1 MLVKSINATTFRNYR
16 LNVSK
21 NDTTNFDLN
30 KNSNPKTFTSPVFL
44 GISQVYSDQIQELKA
59 GIKLHPKDIEYR
71 KQLMTNAG
79 KNPDEYYKLR
89 SIIGLNEIKSIL
101 ADFHSNE
108 EAYSVGINDKNITNK
123 TFRAN
128 LHIHTVASDGHLT
141 TQELL
146 DQATVYANEVA
157 QNPAFKQEPFIIAI
171 TDHDTT
177 DSAKEAIEI
186 IAKDPLKYKNLRVIL
201 GLEATTYN
209 DIAVDITKQ
218 PTAVHT
224 LIYGI
229 DPNEKTFNDFIE
241 STKQKKAQIISKMIN
256 QSNEIYK
263 KMLNKKEDL
272 FLTEQAQDFFNP
284 LKKNIL
290 GIYNYVSRYVE
301 TKVILNEIV
310 LKNPILA
317 EAITQNNLALSA
329 DELMTDMQ
337 KFYFLVDR
345 TNNAS
350 REPEMTSKYLSSK
363 TNIPADEIKEI
374 IKKGLNSKELT
385 QFNHHLGEN
394 LKQYKRTFTPQ
405 YDYMPTF
412 DTLYDSLKNQDGAA
426 MGLAHPLEQ
435 TQRLEKHAPKSDFLT
450 DLYMNFRQKCR
461 EKAIFSEVY
470 YQSYEPKLN
479 LFKQE
484 PLTKSLLDM
493 LSNACNLFKSGSID
507 THGRNIFKRAF

>member
-1 MLVKSINATTFRNYR
+1 MLVKSINAPTFKNYQ
-16 LNVSK
+16 LNISK

-30 KNSNPKTFTSPVFL
+30 KNSNLKTFVSPTFL
-44 GISQVYSDQIQELKA
+44 GSSKVYSDQIQELKS
-59 GIKLHPKDIEYR
+59 GINLYPKDIEYR
-71 KQLMTNAG
+71 KQLMANAG
-79 KNPDEYYKLR
+79 KSTDEYYKLR
-89 SIIGLNEIKSIL
+89 SIIGLDEIKSIL

-108 EAYSVGINDKNITNK
+108 EAYSVGVNNKNITNK
-123 TFRAN
+123 TIRAN
-128 LHIHTVASDGHLT
+128 LHIHTVASDGYLT

-146 DQATVYANEVA
+146 DQAVVYANEVA
-157 QNPAFKQEPFIIAI
+157 QNPAFKKEPFIIAI

-177 DSAKEAIEI
+177 EGAKEAIEI

-201 GLEATTYN
+201 GIEATTYN

-218 PTAVHT
+218 PTAIHT

-229 DPNEKTFNDFIE
+229 DPNERTFNEFIK

-272 FLTEQAQDFFNP
+272 FFTEQAQDFFTP

-290 GIYNYVSRYVE
+290 GIYNYVRRYVE
-301 TKVILNEIV
+301 TKIILNEIV
-310 LKNPILA
+310 LKNPVLT
-317 EAITQNNLALSA
+317 EALTQNNLALSA
-329 DELMTDMQ
+329 DKLMTDMK
-337 KFYFLVDR
+337 KFYFLIDR
-345 TNNAS
+345 NTLAS
-350 REPEMTSKYLSSK
+350 WEPEMTSKYLSSK
-363 TNIPADEIKEI
+363 TNIPVDKIKEI
-374 IKKGLNSKELT
+374 IKQGLKSEELT
-385 QFNHHLGEN
+385 QFNHYLMKDLE
-394 LKQYKRTFTPQ
+394 QYKRTFNPK

-412 DTLYDSLKNQDGAA
+412 ETLYDSLKNQDGAA

-435 TQRLEKHAPKSDFLT
+435 TKRIEEYKQKYDFLT
-450 DLYMNFRQKCR
+450 DLYMNFRRKCR

-484 PLTKSLLDM
+484 SQTKLLLDA
-493 LSNACNLFKSGSID
+493 LSRIYNLFKSGSID